1 MSYTSP
7 TQVFRVG
14 YYPWEN
20 KDTPP
25 QLKVG
30 DLVVIV
36 NNEELHC
43 GNPWRLASRIDSDT
57 IESHGVMLH
66 WLTEYRG
73 TVL

>member
-1 MSYTSP
+1 MK
-7 TQVFRVG
+7 VFRVS
-14 YYPWEN
+14 YMPWEN

-30 DLVVIV
+30 DLVIIS
-36 NNEELHC
+36 NNMD
-43 GNPWRLASRIDSDT
+43 GWVFASRINSDT
-57 IESHGVMLH
+57 IEFHGVMLH